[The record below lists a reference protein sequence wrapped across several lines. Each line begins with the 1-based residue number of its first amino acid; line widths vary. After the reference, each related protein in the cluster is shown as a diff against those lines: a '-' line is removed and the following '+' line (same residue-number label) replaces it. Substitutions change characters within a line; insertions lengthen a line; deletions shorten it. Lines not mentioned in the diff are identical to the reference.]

1 MHRLILGAILVG
13 LASVA
18 WPGGALAATRTINF
32 DDVTAPG
39 LFNDT
44 EPLTDRYAGLGVTF
58 AGPAAGEGGAILN
71 ESGGFGVSGHSA
83 PNFLAFNNGT
93 YAKGPETISFATPIH
108 SATIKAG
115 QGSGGTVTVT
125 AFDGATPVSSSFRTS
140 APALAEL
147 NVSAAR
153 ITSLRL
159 EFTGSA
165 VVWDDLVWGTA
176 PVSANDGA
184 AVQQNAAVTIPAP
197 GVLANDADADGD
209 ALNAVLTRAPGNGT
223 VDLRPDGGFS
233 YTPALGF
240 SGSDSFDYR
249 ASDGTGNGNTATV
262 TMTVVPLPPPPPP
275 PPPPPSDIAA
285 TVRNSWIAFKKFT
298 RVRRLSVRRAPSGA
312 RVRVTCKTKRKKLQ
326 KKRCPYR
333 RKAFK
338 VKSGRSTRNLAKP
351 FRKRKRKLPVGTRIT
366 VTISAPGFI
375 RKRVTFKVRK
385 RKLPSVKTRCLP
397 RGAKA
402 RRCT

>member
-13 LASVA
+13 LASVT

-184 AVQQNAAVTIPAP
+184 AVQQNASVTIPAP

-209 ALNAVLTRAPGNGT
+209 ALTAVLTRAPGNGA
-223 VDLRPDGGFS
+223 VDLRPDGGFT

-285 TVRNSWIAFKKFT
+285 TVRNSWLAFAKFT
-298 RVRRLSVRRAPSGA
+298 RVRRLSVRQAPSGA

-326 KKRCPYR
+326 NKRCPYR
-333 RKAFK
+333 RKTFK